1 MRLQPAFL
9 FLLTLGLLL
18 LPACGEKSAPAK
30 GAASHENGAASSAT
44 SPTDGVAKKPAPEAA
59 RAQGAETP
67 AAVIERIKKGAE
79 AEAWGE
85 FVACIAPGER
95 PLLSASFVVLTQMM
109 PMFLGMAVAFA
120 QDDEKKKEAEA
131 RLTSMQTDIENML
144 KRHGLENMVQKLS
157 ESGEA
162 EGMAD
167 ANDPEKLEALTRMMN
182 EVAPNLDHGAFIGDV
197 FATLSK
203 LGEGSGAK
211 TSGPTEKFA
220 LPLTDLTI
228 DGDKASGL
236 IGEDPVHFV
245 RENGRWFISAKSIMG
260 DEGE

>member
-1 MRLQPAFL
+1 MRLLPAFL
-9 FLLTLGLLL
+9 SLLLLGLLL
-18 LPACGEKSAPAK
+18 LPACGEKTAPGKGGAKDGNAAAPTAPNPTTELVKKTAPA
-30 GAASHENGAASSAT
+30 AAE
-44 SPTDGVAKKPAPEAA
+44 
-59 RAQGAETP
+59 GAETP

-79 AEAWGE
+79 TEAWGE

-120 QDDEKKKEAEA
+120 QDDDQKKEAEG

-144 KRHGLENMVQKLS
+144 KRHGLENVVQKLG

-182 EVAPNLDHGAFIGDV
+182 QAAPNLDHGAFIGDV

-203 LGEGSGAK
+203 LGEGTGAK

-228 DGDKASGL
+228 DGDRASGL

-245 RENGRWFISAKSIMG
+245 RENGRWFISARSIMG